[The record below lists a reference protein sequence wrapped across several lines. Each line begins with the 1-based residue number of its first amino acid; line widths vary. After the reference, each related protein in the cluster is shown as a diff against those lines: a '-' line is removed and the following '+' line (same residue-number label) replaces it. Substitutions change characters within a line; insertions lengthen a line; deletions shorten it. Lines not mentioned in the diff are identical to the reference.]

1 MDQRRQ
7 LLTFVLMLG
16 FILVWFNVAPIL
28 FPGIFPQPKRP
39 GPAGQAAAP
48 APQAAPAPAAD
59 APPDRPDAQAQ
70 APAPSLQVA
79 RFPTRTVVL
88 GDPRRGYLQRLQLT
102 TRGAAVEWQ
111 ELTEPQYRTLDRKAQ
126 LRLLGNTPRAAHPA
140 TLAVEAPP
148 FDALLQPHGL
158 SLASVDWEFDEAQS
172 RRIPDSDAWQ
182 EAVFRYPSPDGAW
195 EAVKTFTLSPAGDLD
210 PKTDPTG
217 YLVDVTLRFR
227 HLQPG
232 PAELSYVL
240 QGPTG
245 LPLENANNTR
255 IFRSVK
261 GGTLTSAD
269 ENSVSPVSLTAAA
282 VVQQVHKAH
291 EAGNPGLR
299 PVWRYPVRWAGVDVQ
314 YFAALLI
321 PRDNQVQDAD
331 RDGHPDAYFEEIV
344 PVVLQEAAPVEQSDV
359 SLAFKSRKFSL
370 PAEAGSELVH
380 RFHLYLGPKRVQL
393 LDTFHAESLMD
404 FGWFAAISRGMVAL
418 LNFFHNALA
427 LPYGLAIILLTVM
440 VRGALFPLSR
450 KQVANV
456 QKMKDLNP
464 KLQEL
469 KAKYGDDKEALARAQ
484 WEFMKKHGYNPLSG
498 CLPIFLQLPIFIGL
512 YNALNTAIDLRLAR
526 FLWINNLAA
535 PDALFPLPFRV
546 PFLGWTEF
554 NLLPILTVALFI
566 VQNKLFTPP
575 PTNEEQAMQFKM
587 MNFMM
592 AVMGVMF
599 YTVPAGLCVYF
610 IASSLWGIAERKLL
624 DRHKQAL
631 EAQRAASGA
640 GPAEAGG
647 GGPPPEPPPP
657 PQPRQPGLWAR
668 LLEAADRAKHATNGQ
683 GAPAADRKA
692 RKGSKSKR

>member
-28 FPGIFPQPKRP
+28 FPGIFQQPKRP
-39 GPAGQAAAP
+39 GAAGPAAPPAAPGAAAAAP
-48 APQAAPAPAAD
+48 VPPPDQPEAPPPAAVHE
-59 APPDRPDAQAQ
+59 A
-70 APAPSLQVA
+70 A
-79 RFPTRTVVL
+79 RFPTRTVLL
-88 GDPRRGYLQRLQLT
+88 GDPRRGCLQRLQLT
-102 TRGAAVEWQ
+102 TRGAAIEWQ
-111 ELTEPQYRTLDRKAQ
+111 ELTEPQYLTLDRKAQ
-126 LRLLGNTPRAAHPA
+126 LKLLGNTTRTAHPA

-148 FDALLQPHGL
+148 FDALLQPQGL
-158 SLASVDWEFDEAQS
+158 SLATVDWEFVEAQS
-172 RRIPDSDAWQ
+172 RRIADSEAW
-182 EAVFRYPSPDGAW
+182 EEVVFRYPSPDGAW
-195 EAVKTFTLSPAGDLD
+195 EAVKTYALTPATGRD
-210 PKTDPTG
+210 PKTDPAG
-217 YLVDVTLRFR
+217 YVVDVTLRFR
-227 HLQPG
+227 HLQAG

-269 ENSVSPVSLTAAA
+269 ENSVTPVSLTAAA
-282 VVQQVHKAH
+282 VVQQVQKANQ
-291 EAGNPGLR
+291 AGNPGLR

-331 RDGHPDAYFEEIV
+331 RDGQPDAYFEEVV
-344 PVVLQEAAPVEQSDV
+344 PVVLQETVPVEQSDV
-359 SLAFKSRKFSL
+359 SLVFKSRKFQL

-380 RFHLYLGPKRVQL
+380 RFQLYLGPKRVQL
-393 LDTFHAESLMD
+393 LDAFHAESLMD

-427 LPYGLAIILLTVM
+427 LPYGLAIVLLTVM
-440 VRGALFPLSR
+440 VRGALFPLSK

-624 DRHKQAL
+624 DRHKRLL
-631 EAQRAASGA
+631 EAQRAAG
-640 GPAEAGG
+640 GPAPDDAGG
-647 GGPPPEPPPP
+647 SGPPPGPPPASA
-657 PQPRQPGLWAR
+657 PRPPGLWAR
-668 LLEAADRAKHATNGQ
+668 LLEAADRAKQATDGQ
-683 GAPAADRKA
+683 GGSPAERKA